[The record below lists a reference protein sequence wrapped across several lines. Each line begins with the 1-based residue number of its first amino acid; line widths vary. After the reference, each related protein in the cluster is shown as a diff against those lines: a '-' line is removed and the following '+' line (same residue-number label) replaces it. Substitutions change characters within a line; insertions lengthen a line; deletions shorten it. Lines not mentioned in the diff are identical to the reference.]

1 MYIIGLTGPTL
12 VKEWNRIDG
21 GEQKS
26 YNHSSSSLRHPW
38 PPKVLFP
45 WYVLMPLAG
54 EFMTEKFSFAAPEE
68 DIPAI
73 LALFAAEC
81 VSTVRLPSDV
91 AEAAESII
99 GSPWALEVTIPGP

>member
-1 MYIIGLTGPTL
+1 M
-12 VKEWNRIDG
+12 
-21 GEQKS
+21 
-26 YNHSSSSLRHPW
+26 
-38 PPKVLFP
+38 FP

-54 EFMTEKFSFAAPEE
+54 EFMTEKFSFAAPVE
-68 DIPAI
+68 DI

-99 GSPWALEVTIPGP
+99 GSPWALEVIIPGP